1 MTFDAQEDRDRFEDH
16 TPMNETSAEIQ
27 ALVNV
32 LTDKKILSDAF
43 TDFIVDSFDGLEA
56 LGIILGA
63 NSTDRKMAA
72 IEKLKHAYLD
82 APYTMKV
89 MEAEVTKLMSE
100 A

>member
-16 TPMNETSAEIQ
+16 TPITETEAEIQ
-27 ALVNV
+27 GLVNV
-32 LTDKKILSDAF
+32 LTDPKILADAF
-43 TDFIVDSFDGLEA
+43 ADFIAHDPEGLAA
-56 LGIILGA
+56 LAIILGA

-82 APYTMKV
+82 APYTV
-89 MEAEVTKLMSE
+89 TVREAEVTKLMGE

>member
-16 TPMNETSAEIQ
+16 TPISETEAEIQ
-27 ALVNV
+27 GLVKV
-32 LTDKKILSDAF
+32 LTDPKILADAF
-43 TDFIVDSFDGLEA
+43 ADFIVYSDEGLAA
-56 LGIILGA
+56 LAIILGA

-89 MEAEVTKLMSE
+89 MEAEVTKLMGD
-100 A
+100 